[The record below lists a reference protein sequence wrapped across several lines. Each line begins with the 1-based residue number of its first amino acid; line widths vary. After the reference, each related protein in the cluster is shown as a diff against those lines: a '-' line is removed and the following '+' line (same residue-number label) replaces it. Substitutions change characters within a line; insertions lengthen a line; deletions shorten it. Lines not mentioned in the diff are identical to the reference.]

1 MIFFSSESSNRDS
14 EKNKIFVAG
23 RIFWARRIFH
33 EFGSF
38 PNLQSFSEANF
49 SIVLKSSE
57 IELRRRATVQNASPG
72 PREHEKIG
80 LR

>member
-1 MIFFSSESSNRDS
+1 MIFFSSESSNQDL

-23 RIFWARRIFH
+23 RIFWTRRIFH

-57 IELRRRATVQNASPG
+57 NELRRRATVQNASPG